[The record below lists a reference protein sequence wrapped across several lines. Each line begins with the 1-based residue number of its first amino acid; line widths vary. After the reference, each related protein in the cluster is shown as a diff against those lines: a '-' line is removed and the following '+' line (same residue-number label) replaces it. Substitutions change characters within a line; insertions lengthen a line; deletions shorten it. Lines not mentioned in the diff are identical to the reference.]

1 MIKQSIKFR
10 LPIVYIITTTLLL
23 IIAEEKCYGS
33 KTRECTF
40 VSEGPKM
47 CDGNPYFEQ
56 IVSTPGF
63 CEMYRCQVDDK
74 CDGFTFFASENKC
87 SLFSRC
93 NENTVI
99 ECPENETCLTG
110 LCQDI
115 QHGTS

>member
-1 MIKQSIKFR
+1 MIRTNIKFR
-10 LPIVYIITTTLLL
+10 LSIAYVSTTILLAF
-23 IIAEEKCYGS
+23 IGEEKCYAS
-33 KTRECTF
+33 TTRECTF

-63 CEMYRCQVDDK
+63 CEMYRCQTDDK

-87 SLFSRC
+87 SLFSGC
-93 NENTVI
+93 NEDTLI
-99 ECPENETCLTG
+99 ECTVNETCLTG

-115 QHGTS
+115 

>member
-1 MIKQSIKFR
+1 MINMRIKFW
-10 LPIVYIITTTLLL
+10 LPIVLIITTILLAF
-23 IIAEEKCYGS
+23 IGEEKCNAS

-63 CEMYRCQVDDK
+63 CEMYRCQTDDK

-87 SLFSRC
+87 SLFSGCR
-93 NENTVI
+93 EDTLI

-110 LCQDI
+110 LCQDM
-115 QHGTS
+115 